1 MLYRVVLQGPRA
13 GDGNVA
19 QVQREFMRVTGLPE
33 NVTEQLFRTMPQIL
47 KRNLTEADAQRIA
60 QTLRAIGTVA
70 TVEREQEAPREAGI
84 NPATISPLAPQPY
97 ALALPPAET
106 PDIAAPPSKR
116 PKYLLFLIGAALL
129 LALGIVAAP
138 TVDDWVAS
146 LRPATGRAPTAPA
159 PKRSQ
164 ANAPAEP
171 RVFRPDLASGP
182 WRCTDQR
189 TGVSTYWNYR
199 DDGTLLYLG
208 NDVAHGET
216 AIPGPDNPVS
226 WSITSE
232 RLAWRYADK
241 PPRSFTLL
249 ELAFDR
255 FDYTSPSTGAIY
267 CRRP

>member
-1 MLYRVVLQGPRA
+1 
-13 GDGNVA
+13 
-19 QVQREFMRVTGLPE
+19 MRVTGLPE
-33 NVTEQLFRTMPQIL
+33 NVTEQLFSAMPQVL
-47 KRNLTEADAQRIA
+47 KRNLPEADAQRIA

-84 NPATISPLAPQPY
+84 NPATISPLSPQQD

-106 PDIAAPPSKR
+106 PAIAAPPSKR
-116 PKYLLFLIGAALL
+116 ARYLLFSIGAAVL

-138 TVDDWVAS
+138 TVDVWVAS
-146 LRPATGRAPTAPA
+146 LRSTTGRAQTAPA
-159 PKRSQ
+159 PKGPQ
-164 ANAPAEP
+164 AVAPAEP
-171 RVFRPDLASGP
+171 RVFKPELASGP

-199 DDGTLLYLG
+199 DDGTLLYWG
-208 NDVAHGET
+208 DDVAHGET

-255 FDYTSPSTGAIY
+255 LDYTSPSTGTIY